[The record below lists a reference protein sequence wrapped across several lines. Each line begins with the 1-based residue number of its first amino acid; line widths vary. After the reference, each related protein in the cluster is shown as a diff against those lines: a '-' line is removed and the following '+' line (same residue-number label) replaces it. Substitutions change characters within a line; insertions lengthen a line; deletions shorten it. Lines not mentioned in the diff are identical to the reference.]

1 MHSQIQMLSV
11 INISEICDVARSTAS
26 YWITQKGLPARRS
39 GNKFMVAVED
49 LIIFLESI
57 GRPIPPILVENLGGV
72 FSHPFKLFQTCWNY
86 WKKSPHGENCEDC
99 VVFKYQINECF
110 TLTNNKRK
118 CVIDC
123 SQCQYFYEH
132 YTQYTYFI
140 HQMPMPVAIFKD
152 LYLWSG
158 NKAWARL
165 CGVDI
170 DRLIGIGVEE
180 IIHPESIRI
189 IINFNKKI
197 QRGNN
202 NGFLKSPIYFENKN
216 GRKIKANLS
225 ITSLKQ
231 PEGTCFAI
239 AENVVY
245 LNG

>member
-1 MHSQIQMLSV
+1 MVNVTVVLPI
-11 INISEICDVARSTAS
+11 EI
-26 YWITQKGLPARRS
+26 
-39 GNKFMVAVED
+39 
-49 LIIFLESI
+49 
-57 GRPIPPILVENLGGV
+57 
-72 FSHPFKLFQTCWNY
+72 
-86 WKKSPHGENCEDC
+86 
-99 VVFKYQINECF
+99 
-110 TLTNNKRK
+110 
-118 CVIDC
+118 
-123 SQCQYFYEH
+123 
-132 YTQYTYFI
+132 YFI